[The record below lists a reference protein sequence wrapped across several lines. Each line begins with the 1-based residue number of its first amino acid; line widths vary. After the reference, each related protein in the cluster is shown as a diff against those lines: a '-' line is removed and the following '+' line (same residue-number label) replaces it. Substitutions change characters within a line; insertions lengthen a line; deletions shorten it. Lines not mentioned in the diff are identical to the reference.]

1 METQLRNQSRLRRLL
16 LIAAVAALAL
26 PAPGAVLARAPV
38 QLGELAPDFALRSA
52 AGPNLRLS
60 EHRGQVV
67 MINFWATWC
76 GPCRQ
81 EMPKLEEI
89 FSRYERAGFALLAVN
104 IDEDSARAL
113 RLAAD
118 LGVSFPL
125 LLDNEQSVSRLY
137 DVQAMPMTVLVD
149 RGGNVR
155 SVHYGYRPGM
165 EQRYLDEVRALLR
178 EE

>member
-16 LIAAVAALAL
+16 LIGALLATSS
-26 PAPGAVLARAPV
+26 AIANTTTVNVGAD
-38 QLGELAPDFALRSA
+38 APDFALRSA

-81 EMPKLEEI
+81 EMPRLDEI
-89 FSRYERAGFALLAVN
+89 FARYEQAGFTLLGVN
-104 IDEDSARAL
+104 IDEDAERAQ
-113 RLAAD
+113 RLAD
-118 LGVSFPL
+118 ELGVSFPL
-125 LLDNEQSVSRLY
+125 LFDDEQDVSRLY
-137 DVQAMPMTVLVD
+137 DVQAMPMTVMVD
-149 RGGNVR
+149 RSGKVR
-155 SVHYGYRPGM
+155 SVHHGYRPGM

>member
-1 METQLRNQSRLRRLL
+1 
-16 LIAAVAALAL
+16 VALAL
-26 PAPGAVLARAPV
+26 GLAGVAAANTDTVVVGAA
-38 QLGELAPDFALRSA
+38 APDFALRSA

-81 EMPKLEEI
+81 EMPKLDEI
-89 FSRYERAGFALLAVN
+89 FARYEPAGFALLGVN
-104 IDEDSARAL
+104 IDEDSAKAQ
-113 RLAAD
+113 RLAD
-118 LGVSFPL
+118 ELGVRFPL
-125 LLDNEQSVSRLY
+125 LFDDEQSVSRLY
-137 DVQAMPMTVLVD
+137 DVQAMPMTVMVD
-149 RGGNVR
+149 RSGKVR

-178 EE
+178 ED

>member
-1 METQLRNQSRLRRLL
+1 VETQLRNQFRLRRLL
-16 LIAAVAALAL
+16 LIGALLVAGGAAADTATVNV
-26 PAPGAVLARAPV
+26 GT
-38 QLGELAPDFALRSA
+38 EAPDFALRSA

-81 EMPKLEEI
+81 EMPRLDEI
-89 FSRYERAGFALLAVN
+89 FARYEPAGFTLLGVN
-104 IDEDSARAL
+104 IDEDSAQAQ
-113 RLAAD
+113 RLAD
-118 LGVSFPL
+118 ELGVTFPL
-125 LLDNEQSVSRLY
+125 LFDDEQSVSRLY
-137 DVQAMPMTVLVD
+137 DVQAMPMTVMVD
-149 RGGNVR
+149 RAGNVR
-155 SVHYGYRPGM
+155 SVHYGYRPGV

>member
-1 METQLRNQSRLRRLL
+1 VETQLRNQFRFRRLL
-16 LIAAVAALAL
+16 LIGALLASSLALANTTTVNV
-26 PAPGAVLARAPV
+26 GA
-38 QLGELAPDFALRSA
+38 EAPDFALRSA

-81 EMPKLEEI
+81 EMPKLDEI
-89 FSRYERAGFALLAVN
+89 FARYEPAGFTLLGVN
-104 IDEDSARAL
+104 IDEDSAQAQ
-113 RLAAD
+113 RLAD
-118 LGVSFPL
+118 ELGVTFPL
-125 LLDNEQSVSRLY
+125 LFDDEQDVSRLY
-137 DVQAMPMTVLVD
+137 DVQAMPMTVMVD
-149 RGGNVR
+149 RSGTVR

-178 EE
+178 ED

>member
-1 METQLRNQSRLRRLL
+1 VETQFRNQSRLRRLL
-16 LIAAVAALAL
+16 LTGAALALAL
-26 PAPGAVLARAPV
+26 PAIAAAGKSPLSVG
-38 QLGELAPDFALRSA
+38 GDAPDFALRSA
-52 AGPNLRLS
+52 AGTNLRLS

-81 EMPKLEEI
+81 EMPRLDEI
-89 FSRYERAGFALLAVN
+89 FARYHQAGFTLLGVN
-104 IDEDSARAL
+104 IDEDAERAQ
-113 RLAAD
+113 RLAD
-118 LGVSFPL
+118 ELGVSFPL
-125 LLDNEQSVSRLY
+125 LFDDEQDVSRLY
-137 DVQAMPMTVLVD
+137 DVQAMPMTVMVD
-149 RGGNVR
+149 RSGKVR

>member
-1 METQLRNQSRLRRLL
+1 VTL
-16 LIAAVAALAL
+16 LAL
-26 PAPGAVLARAPV
+26 PVLGWASTQAPV
-38 QLGELAPDFALRSA
+38 RVGAPAPDFALKSA

-89 FSRYERAGFALLAVN
+89 FSRYERAGFTLLGVN

-118 LGVSFPL
+118 LGVTFPL
-125 LLDNEQSVSRLY
+125 LLDHEQSVSRLY

-149 RGGNVR
+149 REGQVR

>member
-1 METQLRNQSRLRRLL
+1 ML
-16 LIAAVAALAL
+16 ALAL
-26 PAPGAVLARAPV
+26 PAIAAASKSPLSVG
-38 QLGELAPDFALRSA
+38 GDAPDFALRSA
-52 AGPNLRLS
+52 AGTNLRLS

-81 EMPKLEEI
+81 EMPKLDEI
-89 FSRYERAGFALLAVN
+89 FARYERAGFTLLGVN
-104 IDEDSARAL
+104 IDADAERAQ
-113 RLAAD
+113 RLAD
-118 LGVSFPL
+118 ELGVSFPL
-125 LLDNEQSVSRLY
+125 LFDDEQDVSRLY
-137 DVQAMPMTVLVD
+137 DVQAMPMTVMVD
-149 RGGNVR
+149 RSGKVR

>member
-1 METQLRNQSRLRRLL
+1 METQLRNQFRYRRLL
-16 LIAAVAALAL
+16 LIGALLASGL
-26 PAPGAVLARAPV
+26 SSANTTTVNVGA
-38 QLGELAPDFALRSA
+38 EAPDFALRSA

-81 EMPKLEEI
+81 EMPKLDEI
-89 FSRYERAGFALLAVN
+89 FARYEPAGFTLLGVN
-104 IDEDSARAL
+104 IDEDSAQAQ
-113 RLAAD
+113 RLAD
-118 LGVSFPL
+118 ELGVSFPL
-125 LLDNEQSVSRLY
+125 LFDDEQDVSRLY
-137 DVQAMPMTVLVD
+137 DVQAMPMTVMVD
-149 RGGNVR
+149 RAGKVR
-155 SVHYGYRPGM
+155 SVHYGYRPGI

>member
-1 METQLRNQSRLRRLL
+1 METQLRNQFRFRRLL
-16 LIAAVAALAL
+16 LIGALLASSLALANTTTVNV
-26 PAPGAVLARAPV
+26 GA
-38 QLGELAPDFALRSA
+38 EAPDFALRSA

-81 EMPKLEEI
+81 EMPKLDEI
-89 FSRYERAGFALLAVN
+89 FARYEPAGFTLLGVN
-104 IDEDSARAL
+104 IDEDSAQAQ
-113 RLAAD
+113 RLAD
-118 LGVSFPL
+118 ELGVTFPL
-125 LLDNEQSVSRLY
+125 LFDDEQDVSRLY
-137 DVQAMPMTVLVD
+137 DVQAMPMTVMVD
-149 RGGNVR
+149 RSGTVR

-178 EE
+178 ED

>member
-1 METQLRNQSRLRRLL
+1 METQLRNQFRYRRLL
-16 LIAAVAALAL
+16 LIGALLASGL
-26 PAPGAVLARAPV
+26 SSANTTTVNVGA
-38 QLGELAPDFALRSA
+38 EAPDFALRSA

-81 EMPKLEEI
+81 EMPKLDEI
-89 FSRYERAGFALLAVN
+89 FARYEPAGFTLLGVN
-104 IDEDSARAL
+104 IDEDSAQAQ
-113 RLAAD
+113 RLAD
-118 LGVSFPL
+118 ELGVTFPL
-125 LLDNEQSVSRLY
+125 LFDDEQDVSRLY
-137 DVQAMPMTVLVD
+137 DVQAMPMTVMVD
-149 RGGNVR
+149 RSGTVR

-178 EE
+178 ED

>member
-1 METQLRNQSRLRRLL
+1 MC
-16 LIAAVAALAL
+16 AGVAAS
-26 PAPGAVLARAPV
+26 PSAVGV
-38 QLGELAPDFALRSA
+38 GHDAPDFALRSS
-52 AGPNLRLS
+52 AGTNLRLS

-89 FSRYERAGFALLAVN
+89 FSRYERAGFTLLGVN
-104 IDEDSARAL
+104 IDEDSARAQ
-113 RLAAD
+113 RLAD
-118 LGVSFPL
+118 ELGVSFPL
-125 LLDNEQSVSRLY
+125 LFDEEQTVSRLY
-137 DVQAMPMTVLVD
+137 DVRAMPMTVMVD
-149 RGGNVR
+149 RGGRVR

>member
-1 METQLRNQSRLRRLL
+1 VETQLRNQFRFRRLL
-16 LIAAVAALAL
+16 LIGALLASGLALANTTTVNV
-26 PAPGAVLARAPV
+26 GA
-38 QLGELAPDFALRSA
+38 EAPDFALRSA

-81 EMPKLEEI
+81 EMPKLDEI
-89 FSRYERAGFALLAVN
+89 FARYEPAGFTLLGVN
-104 IDEDSARAL
+104 IDEDSAQAQ
-113 RLAAD
+113 RLAD
-118 LGVSFPL
+118 ELGVTFPL
-125 LLDNEQSVSRLY
+125 LFDDEQDVSRLY
-137 DVQAMPMTVLVD
+137 DVQAMPMTVMVD
-149 RGGNVR
+149 RSGTVR

-178 EE
+178 ED

>member
-1 METQLRNQSRLRRLL
+1 METQLRNQSRLRRVLL
-16 LIAAVAALAL
+16 SAAALLAL
-26 PAPGAVLARAPV
+26 PVLALASV
-38 QLGELAPDFALRSA
+38 QTAVQVGTPAPDFALKSA

-89 FSRYERAGFALLAVN
+89 FSRYERAGFTLLGVN

-149 RGGNVR
+149 RGGKVR
-155 SVHYGYRPGM
+155 SVHFGYRPGM

>member
-1 METQLRNQSRLRRLL
+1 VETQLRNHPGLRLFL
-16 LIAAVAALAL
+16 LIALLAGGAAFANSTTVHV
-26 PAPGAVLARAPV
+26 GAD
-38 QLGELAPDFALRSA
+38 APDFALRSS

-60 EHRGQVV
+60 EHRGEVV

-81 EMPKLEEI
+81 EMPKLDEI
-89 FSRYERAGFALLAVN
+89 FARYQRAGFTLLGVN
-104 IDEDSARAL
+104 IDEDMVRAQ
-113 RLAAD
+113 RLAD
-118 LGVSFPL
+118 ELGVSFPL
-125 LLDNEQSVSRLY
+125 LFDNEQNVSRLY

-149 RGGNVR
+149 RSGRVR

-178 EE
+178 ED

>member
-1 METQLRNQSRLRRLL
+1 METQFRNQSRLRRLL
-16 LIAAVAALAL
+16 LTGALLAL
-26 PAPGAVLARAPV
+26 VLPGAAAANSTTVRA
-38 QLGELAPDFALRSA
+38 GAEAPDFALRSS

-81 EMPKLEEI
+81 EMPKLDEI
-89 FSRYERAGFALLAVN
+89 FARYEAAGFALLGVN
-104 IDEDSARAL
+104 IDEDSARAQ
-113 RLAAD
+113 RLAD
-118 LGVSFPL
+118 ELGVTFPL
-125 LLDNEQSVSRLY
+125 LFDDEQSVSRLY
-137 DVQAMPMTVLVD
+137 DVQAMPMTVMVD
-149 RGGNVR
+149 RDGKVR

>member
-1 METQLRNQSRLRRLL
+1 METQLRNQFRFRRLL
-16 LIAAVAALAL
+16 LIGALLASGLALANTTTVNV
-26 PAPGAVLARAPV
+26 GA
-38 QLGELAPDFALRSA
+38 EAPDFALRSA

-81 EMPKLEEI
+81 EMPKLDEI
-89 FSRYERAGFALLAVN
+89 FARYEPAGFTLLGVN
-104 IDEDSARAL
+104 IDEDSAQAQ
-113 RLAAD
+113 RLAD
-118 LGVSFPL
+118 ELGVTFPL
-125 LLDNEQSVSRLY
+125 LFDDEQDVSRLY
-137 DVQAMPMTVLVD
+137 DVQAMPMTVMVD
-149 RGGNVR
+149 RSGTVR

-178 EE
+178 ED

>member
-1 METQLRNQSRLRRLL
+1 MEAQLRNQPRLRRLF
-16 LIAAVAALAL
+16 LIGAALAL
-26 PAPGAVLARAPV
+26 GVPAMVAASQSPVNVGAV
-38 QLGELAPDFALRSA
+38 APDFALRST
-52 AGPNLRLS
+52 AGGNLRLS

-81 EMPKLEEI
+81 EMPKLDEI
-89 FSRYERAGFALLAVN
+89 FARYEPAGFALLGVN
-104 IDEDSARAL
+104 IDEDAERAQ
-113 RLAAD
+113 RLAD
-118 LGVSFPL
+118 ELGVSFPL
-125 LLDNEQSVSRLY
+125 LFDDEQNVSRLY
-137 DVQAMPMTVLVD
+137 DVQAMPMTVMVD
-149 RGGNVR
+149 RSGKVR

>member
-1 METQLRNQSRLRRLL
+1 MLL
-16 LIAAVAALAL
+16 AAPALA
-26 PAPGAVLARAPV
+26 GGSAPV
-38 QLGELAPDFALRSA
+38 PVQVGAPAPDFALRSA

-60 EHRGQVV
+60 EFRGQVV
-67 MINFWATWC
+67 MVNFWATWC

-89 FSRYERAGFALLAVN
+89 FSRYEQAGFTLLGVN

-118 LGVSFPL
+118 LGVTFPL
-125 LLDNEQSVSRLY
+125 LLDDEQSVSRLY
-137 DVQAMPMTVLVD
+137 DVQGMPMTVLVD
-149 RGGNVR
+149 RDGRVR
-155 SVHYGYRPGM
+155 SVHYGYRPGV

>member
-1 METQLRNQSRLRRLL
+1 METQLRNQFRYRRLL
-16 LIAAVAALAL
+16 LIGALLASGL
-26 PAPGAVLARAPV
+26 SSANTTTVNVGA
-38 QLGELAPDFALRSA
+38 EAPDFALRSA

-81 EMPKLEEI
+81 EMPKLDEI
-89 FSRYERAGFALLAVN
+89 FARYEPAGFTLLGVN
-104 IDEDSARAL
+104 IDEDSAQAQ
-113 RLAAD
+113 RLAD
-118 LGVSFPL
+118 ELGVSFPL
-125 LLDNEQSVSRLY
+125 LFDKEQDVSRLY
-137 DVQAMPMTVLVD
+137 DVQAMPMTVMVD
-149 RGGNVR
+149 RAGKVR